1 MRSRMLIWMLMGLAV
16 LGIQSEAQV
25 SELTFTLLTDNSVL
39 NHYPAA
45 DNIIGTTDDI
55 VSDQPAGSGP
65 SAPNNT
71 ASLSY
76 FTVTFPGGFTPQ
88 QPEFE
93 GHVIRFLTG
102 GFSLQATAAKGRAY
116 DIVITSG
123 TLDGTVANPF
133 VGRSVTSLGE
143 QGGAPDGLS
152 ATFSNDT
159 LEGIFDHTTRTPDI
173 QSGDGVFP
181 FIDQILMGAKV
192 TVVPRAE
199 FGATGDDYMDNVVA
213 PLIQSQEVTGILR
226 FEFEFT
232 EVQEPDTGL
241 NGAVVAGVFVATTTD
256 IIPPLSIGE
265 ETPTFTF
272 TVTETPTE
280 TPSETPSLTFS
291 LTPTEE
297 LTPTL
302 TETLLATLTRSADIN
317 EDGEV
322 DAKDLIILLERMK
335 EAIEPTPTS
344 TP

>member
-1 MRSRMLIWMLMGLAV
+1 
-16 LGIQSEAQV
+16 
-25 SELTFTLLTDNSVL
+25 
-39 NHYPAA
+39 
-45 DNIIGTTDDI
+45 
-55 VSDQPAGSGP
+55 
-65 SAPNNT
+65 
-71 ASLSY
+71 
-76 FTVTFPGGFTPQ
+76 
-88 QPEFE
+88 
-93 GHVIRFLTG
+93 
-102 GFSLQATAAKGRAY
+102 
-116 DIVITSG
+116 
-123 TLDGTVANPF
+123 
-133 VGRSVTSLGE
+133 
-143 QGGAPDGLS
+143 
-152 ATFSNDT
+152 
-159 LEGIFDHTTRTPDI
+159 
-173 QSGDGVFP
+173 
-181 FIDQILMGAKV
+181 
-192 TVVPRAE
+192 
-199 FGATGDDYMDNVVA
+199 MDNVVA